1 MTFNQH
7 KSSQTFGGEE
17 RQPSGP
23 SVAQSP
29 LKRRSPA
36 SLSVRLRP
44 NPSKRLKTSLTN
56 REGTGLKAMQA
67 QNLFL
72 ESSSTARIKSSKP
85 PSPVKR
91 IKSAE
96 QWYHDTNENLNN
108 FRDADAFPDGKSPH
122 PPVLVKNSSSTFL

>member
-1 MTFNQH
+1 MTSSQY
-7 KSSQTFGGEE
+7 KSSQPFGGEE
-17 RQPSGP
+17 REPSGT

-44 NPSKRLKTSLTN
+44 NSSKRLKTSLTH
-56 REGTGLKAMQA
+56 REETGLKAMSA
-67 QNLFL
+67 QTPFP
-72 ESSSTARIKSSKP
+72 ESSTTDRIKSSKL

-91 IKSAE
+91 SKSAE

-108 FRDADAFPDGKSPH
+108 YRDADAFPDGTLPR
-122 PPVLVKNSSSTFL
+122 VLSKNSSSNFF

>member
-7 KSSQTFGGEE
+7 RSSQIFGGEE

-67 QNLFL
+67 QNLFP

-91 IKSAE
+91 SKSAE